1 MDDQRQ
7 PEQIEEIVL
16 GAELRYT
23 RGESI
28 ARGGVTPEFAERLW
42 RAFGYPQLPDDEVA
56 FTDADVEALARIRE
70 LLKTDL
76 FDEEV
81 AIRMAR
87 AVGQT
92 LARLAEWQTDILLDA
107 LAGSRDTG
115 GTGNEPR
122 DTGGTGDEAARP
134 RGPGAP
140 PQENRPRR
148 ADQPYESEEL
158 ELVAEVAERYL
169 GDLEPLIVYS
179 WRRQLAAAA
188 TRAMA
193 MAVPPNADGVPART
207 HLAVGFA
214 DIVQFTQLSREIDE
228 AGLAG
233 VVELFEATA
242 ADIIAAQ
249 GGRLVKTLGDEV
261 MFSVD
266 APDRAAAI
274 ALDLAAMGDRPD
286 LPTVRVGAA
295 YGPVLPVM
303 GDVYGTTVNL
313 AARLTSFARPGAVLV
328 DAGLAGGLEGRSGF
342 SITRIVRRPARGLG
356 IIQPYVL
363 RHSGTK

>member
-1 MDDQRQ
+1 
-7 PEQIEEIVL
+7 
-16 GAELRYT
+16 
-23 RGESI
+23 
-28 ARGGVTPEFAERLW
+28 
-42 RAFGYPQLPDDEVA
+42 
-56 FTDADVEALARIRE
+56 
-70 LLKTDL
+70 
-76 FDEEV
+76 
-81 AIRMAR
+81 
-87 AVGQT
+87 
-92 LARLAEWQTDILLDA
+92 
-107 LAGSRDTG
+107 
-115 GTGNEPR
+115 
-122 DTGGTGDEAARP
+122 
-134 RGPGAP
+134 
-140 PQENRPRR
+140 
-148 ADQPYESEEL
+148 
-158 ELVAEVAERYL
+158 
-169 GDLEPLIVYS
+169 
-179 WRRQLAAAA
+179 
-188 TRAMA
+188 MA
-193 MAVPPNADGVPART
+193 MAVPPSGDGVPVRT

-328 DAGLAGGLEGRSGF
+328 DGGLADGIDGLSGY
-342 SITRIVRRPARGLG
+342 SVTRIVRRPARGLG